1 MLRECDYSQ
10 ALLEQVNQAISD
22 KTPLVIQG
30 SNSKAFLGRPVTG
43 QTLDVRCH
51 RGIVNYDPTEL
62 VITARVGTPLVT
74 IEAALESAGQML
86 PCEPPHYGEEA
97 TWGGMVACGLAGPR
111 RPWSGSVRDFV
122 LGTRII
128 TGAGKHLRFGGEV
141 MKNVAGYDLS
151 RLMVGSYGCLGVLT
165 EISMKVLPR
174 PRASLSLRREISLQE
189 AMSEIA
195 EWQLQPLPISGLC
208 YFDNALWIRLE
219 GGEGSVKAA
228 RELLGGEE
236 VAGQFWQQ
244 LREQQ
249 LPFFSLPGTLW
260 RISLPSDAPMMDL
273 PGEQLIDWGGALRWL
288 KSTAEDNQIH
298 RIARNAGGHATRF
311 SAGDGGFAPL
321 SAPLFRYHQQLKQQL
336 DPCGVFNPG
345 RMYANF
351 EEQAMQTQL
360 TEEMRQNA
368 RALEADSILRA
379 CVHCG
384 FCTATCPTYQ
394 LLGDELD
401 GPRGRIYL
409 IKQVLEGNEV
419 TLKTQEHL
427 DRCLTCRNCETTCP
441 SGVRYHNLLD
451 IGRDIVEQKVKRPLP
466 ERILREG
473 LRQVVPRPAVFR
485 ALTQVG
491 LVLRPFLPEQ
501 VRAKLPAETVKAKPR
516 PPLRHKRRVL
526 MLEGCAQPT
535 LSPNT
540 NAATA
545 RVLDRLGISVMS
557 ANEAGCCGAVD
568 YHLNAQEKGLARA
581 RNNIDAWWPAIEA
594 GAEAI
599 LQTAS
604 GCGAFVKEYGQM
616 LKNDA
621 LYADKARQVSELAV
635 DLVELLR
642 EEPLEKTGNSRR

>member
-1 MLRECDYSQ
+1 
-10 ALLEQVNQAISD
+10 
-22 KTPLVIQG
+22 
-30 SNSKAFLGRPVTG
+30 
-43 QTLDVRCH
+43 
-51 RGIVNYDPTEL
+51 
-62 VITARVGTPLVT
+62 
-74 IEAALESAGQML
+74 
-86 PCEPPHYGEEA
+86 
-97 TWGGMVACGLAGPR
+97 
-111 RPWSGSVRDFV
+111 
-122 LGTRII
+122 
-128 TGAGKHLRFGGEV
+128 
-141 MKNVAGYDLS
+141 
-151 RLMVGSYGCLGVLT
+151 
-165 EISMKVLPR
+165 
-174 PRASLSLRREISLQE
+174 
-189 AMSEIA
+189 
-195 EWQLQPLPISGLC
+195 
-208 YFDNALWIRLE
+208 
-219 GGEGSVKAA
+219 
-228 RELLGGEE
+228 
-236 VAGQFWQQ
+236 
-244 LREQQ
+244 
-249 LPFFSLPGTLW
+249 
-260 RISLPSDAPMMDL
+260 
-273 PGEQLIDWGGALRWL
+273 
-288 KSTAEDNQIH
+288 
-298 RIARNAGGHATRF
+298 
-311 SAGDGGFAPL
+311 
-321 SAPLFRYHQQLKQQL
+321 
-336 DPCGVFNPG
+336 
-345 RMYANF
+345 
-351 EEQAMQTQL
+351 MQTQL

-545 RVLDRLGISVMS
+545 RVLDRLGISVTP

-642 EEPLEKTGNSRR
+642 EEPLEKLAIRGDKKLAFHCPCTLQHAQKLNGEVEKVLLRLGFTLTDVPDSHLCCGSAGTYALTHPDLARQLRDNKMNALESGKPEMIVTANIGCQTHLASAGRTSVCHWIEIVEQALEKE